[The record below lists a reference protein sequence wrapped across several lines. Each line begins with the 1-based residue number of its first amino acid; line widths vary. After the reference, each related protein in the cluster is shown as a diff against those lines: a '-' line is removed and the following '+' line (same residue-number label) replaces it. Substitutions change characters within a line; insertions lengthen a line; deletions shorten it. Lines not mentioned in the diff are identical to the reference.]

1 MISHILILN
10 MSVDR
15 LTSHVKEVT
24 DRTKVNAND
33 RTKKKKP

>member
-24 DRTKVNAND
+24 DRIKVNAND
-33 RTKKKKP
+33 RKKKKP